1 MNGPKSSTPDPF
13 FSISF
18 ILLTKINKVE
28 KETMQLY
35 TKEKKIHFTSRDNT
49 KIRELKLIFINIK
62 LFIVEHWKILRKNV
76 N

>member
-35 TKEKKIHFTSRDNT
+35 TKEKNT
-49 KIRELKLIFINIK
+49 LYFARQYKDKGAKANFY
-62 LFIVEHWKILRKNV
+62 
-76 N
+76 

>member
-13 FSISF
+13 FSLSS

-35 TKEKKIHFTSRDNT
+35 TKEKNT
-49 KIRELKLIFINIK
+49 LYFARQYKDKGAKANFY
-62 LFIVEHWKILRKNV
+62 
-76 N
+76 